1 MKIFWTKEA
10 ILRLQEIQNYI
21 SRDNTAAAIEFVN
34 ELISVAETISDYP
47 EKGRIVPELSIEK
60 IREVLH
66 KNYRVVYLIKKNS
79 IDILT
84 LFEGHQLLKKE
95 EIFKSKLKSPKQ

>member
-10 ILRLQEIQNYI
+10 LLRLQDIEEYI
-21 SRDNTAAAIEFVN
+21 SRDNSVAAIEFVDK
-34 ELISVAETISDYP
+34 LISVAETIVDHP

-66 KNYRVVYLIKKNS
+66 KNYRIVYLIKKNS

-84 LFEGHQLLKKE
+84 VFGGHQLLKKE
-95 EIFKSKLKSPKQ
+95 EISKSKKARQ

>member
-10 ILRLQEIQNYI
+10 LLQLQDIEEYI
-21 SRDNTAAAIEFVN
+21 SRDNPVAAIEFVDK
-34 ELISVAETISDYP
+34 LISVAEAIVDYP

-66 KNYRVVYLIKKNS
+66 KNYRIVYLIKKNS

-84 LFEGHQLLKKE
+84 VFEGHQLLKKE
-95 EIFKSKLKSPKQ
+95 EIFKGKN